1 MADVKGTA
9 TPWPGIEG
17 APPCLWEGYGP
28 RYVERLAQ
36 LTMACTDWIMASLR
50 ARRVRMDRAQAELA
64 LVVALPHFASIAEHY
79 GDGCLLVEVS
89 HANLARVTG
98 LSKSTVYDA
107 LADLTAPGGPLTKV
121 YNSRSRHRTSAYV
134 YTAELGDAP
143 GRADQPG
150 EPAGGSRRA
159 AEEPPAPLA
168 LVGRDDSPPDA
179 ATRAGSPNGA
189 DVRALVSR
197 LSESLAYA

>member
-17 APPCLWEGYGP
+17 APPCLFEGYGP

-36 LTMACTDWIMASLR
+36 LTMACTNWIMARLR
-50 ARRVRMDRAQAELA
+50 DRRVRMDRAQAELA
-64 LVVALPHFASIAEHY
+64 LVVALPHFASITEHC
-79 GDGCLLVEVS
+79 GDGCFLLEVS
-89 HANLARVTG
+89 HADLARVTG

-107 LADLTAPGGPLTKV
+107 LADLTAPGGPLTRV
-121 YNSRSRHRTSAYV
+121 YNSRSRHRTSAYA
-134 YTAELGDAP
+134 YTAELGAVAD
-143 GRADQPG
+143 RADQPG
-150 EPAGGSRRA
+150 EPAGGRRGTA
-159 AEEPPAPLA
+159 AEPPAPLA
-168 LVGRDDSPPDA
+168 LVDNDGMAPDA